1 MRIEAVYIVF
11 ALLSNLFCSAK
22 LASVSW
28 CSNEHNR
35 RILPEQLSAQPDRQS
50 AFGPPKGFALSPP
63 VPLPGFRHLPGF
75 QGGLKA
81 LSRYPTKNA
90 PALPGQGR
98 FLLSKSTTIIQTP
111 LRPTAQ
117 AAFKPPPVEQTD
129 RRKSKTTTQYSGKET
144 IAAITP
150 HGAASFLEAL
160 P

>member
-90 PALPGQGR
+90 PALSGQGR
-98 FLLSKSTTIIQTP
+98 LLSSCKSTPITQTP

-129 RRKSKTTTQYSGKET
+129 RRKSNTTTQYSKKKPLRPLHRV
-144 IAAITP
+144 ARLL
-150 HGAASFLEAL
+150 S
-160 P
+160 

>member
-1 MRIEAVYIVF
+1 MSPSRIT
-11 ALLSNLFCSAK
+11 
-22 LASVSW
+22 
-28 CSNEHNR
+28 
-35 RILPEQLSAQPDRQS
+35 LSAFSGQPAQ
-50 AFGPPKGFALSPP
+50 GPLAQAPTGFALSPP

-129 RRKSKTTTQYSGKET
+129 RRKSNTTTQYSKKKPLRPLHRMER
-144 IAAITP
+144 
-150 HGAASFLEAL
+150 L
-160 P
+160 PSWKPCLNRSEFW